1 MHNLQ
6 HVLNQLSMTIRPI
19 ASFFLK
25 ILWRQLLWC
34 LAFATLQLTA
44 QVARPSTTAEET
56 IEAIVIAAMPASG
69 VIDLLAKLS
78 GKTILRAQAVPEIKL
93 SLNLNQVTRKA
104 DAIRAIESLLFLNG
118 IATVPMG
125 EQFIKVLPI
134 ASLKGHAQSIIQD
147 TALQDLPDS
156 EQNYVRIFNLS
167 YLTSQEALKLIT
179 PFVSPSGQILELGK
193 SNALYVNDTLS
204 NLKRIELLLEK
215 SDQAL
220 DLTQRVKFVALQHIA
235 ATTLLKQLNRIK
247 DGPLKAAIGSGTTF
261 EADER
266 SNQILVFSHHQNLPS
281 ILSLIEQMDVDVAPT
296 TRSELISIDHAV
308 ATEVASLIQSII
320 SEQQSKQDK
329 DSAQSPASNK
339 VANTESPEALS
350 KNRQNKM
357 VPAPVLQPP
366 TPSDTPASD
375 LFSPFAT
382 IVSDERSNAIIA
394 YGTEYDIQQ
403 IRYLVDQIDIPL
415 PLVQIDVVITE
426 VTLSHDQA
434 RGIDA
439 FNLSLNPEGLLD
451 TLGKYDYG
459 IGTTSGSNLSPPLS
473 LEGSLSDFS
482 LNLIFD
488 TARRNSDVRVL
499 QAPSITVSHNAEGEI
514 NIGER
519 RPIITSSTS
528 DITDTNNVRSQVSYE
543 QVGIDLAVTPL
554 IGKNGAIQL
563 KISQEISSVTG
574 TVEIDGNDQ
583 PIIGNRVANSEVSVN
598 NNETIVLGGLQEE
611 SETKTQSRIAFF
623 GRIPLLGEL
632 LEGRSTE
639 DERREIIIFIKPKI
653 LNLAELQ
660 SSSAETIIQNS
671 QQSEK
676 LQNYF
681 EKRRFQLQD
690 SLKIGHDSDDNHFDD

>member
-1 MHNLQ
+1 
-6 HVLNQLSMTIRPI
+6 
-19 ASFFLK
+19 
-25 ILWRQLLWC
+25 
-34 LAFATLQLTA
+34 
-44 QVARPSTTAEET
+44 
-56 IEAIVIAAMPASG
+56 
-69 VIDLLAKLS
+69 
-78 GKTILRAQAVPEIKL
+78 
-93 SLNLNQVTRKA
+93 
-104 DAIRAIESLLFLNG
+104 
-118 IATVPMG
+118 
-125 EQFIKVLPI
+125 
-134 ASLKGHAQSIIQD
+134 
-147 TALQDLPDS
+147 
-156 EQNYVRIFNLS
+156 
-167 YLTSQEALKLIT
+167 
-179 PFVSPSGQILELGK
+179 
-193 SNALYVNDTLS
+193 
-204 NLKRIELLLEK
+204 
-215 SDQAL
+215 
-220 DLTQRVKFVALQHIA
+220 
-235 ATTLLKQLNRIK
+235 
-247 DGPLKAAIGSGTTF
+247 
-261 EADER
+261 
-266 SNQILVFSHHQNLPS
+266 
-281 ILSLIEQMDVDVAPT
+281 MDVDVAPT
-296 TRSELISIDHAV
+296 TRSELISIDRTVAAEV
-308 ATEVASLIQSII
+308 ATLIQSII
-320 SEQQSKQDK
+320 NEQQSKQDK
-329 DSAQSPASNK
+329 DSAQSPTSRTA
-339 VANTESPEALS
+339 ANTDNPVAPAA
-350 KNRQNKM
+350 NRQQNKM
-357 VPAPVLQPP
+357 AAPVTLPK
-366 TPSDTPASD
+366 TSTDTPIND

-394 YGTEYDIQQ
+394 YGTEYDIGQ

-439 FNLSLNPEGLLD
+439 FNLSLNPEGLLE

-611 SETKTQSRIAFF
+611 SETRTQARIAFF
-623 GRIPLLGEL
+623 GRIPSIRGII
-632 LEGRSTE
+632 
-639 DERREIIIFIKPKI
+639 RRAF
-653 LNLAELQ
+653 
-660 SSSAETIIQNS
+660 
-671 QQSEK
+671 
-676 LQNYF
+676 
-681 EKRRFQLQD
+681 KRRRT
-690 SLKIGHDSDDNHFDD
+690 SRNHHLYQT

>member
-1 MHNLQ
+1 MLNFNR
-6 HVLNQLSMTIRPI
+6 VLNRPTMI
-19 ASFFLK
+19 NRFLASSLIK
-25 ILWRQLLWC
+25 TLRRLLPWCSILFILES
-34 LAFATLQLTA
+34 TA
-44 QVARPSTTAEET
+44 QIARPPAAAEDT
-56 IEAIVIAAMPASG
+56 IEAIVISAMPASG

-93 SLNLNQVTRKA
+93 SLNLNQVTQKV

-134 ASLKGHAQSIIQD
+134 ANIKSHAQSIIQD
-147 TALQDLPDS
+147 AALKDLPDS
-156 EQNYVRIFNLS
+156 EQNYARIFNLS
-167 YLTSQEALKLIT
+167 YLTSQEALKQIT
-179 PFVSPSGQILELGK
+179 PFVSASGQILELGK

-204 NLKRIELLLEK
+204 NLKRIELLLTK

-220 DLTQRVKFVALQHIA
+220 DLSQKVQFVALQHIA
-235 ATTLLKQLNRIK
+235 APTLLKQLNRIK

-266 SNQILVFSHHQNLPS
+266 SNQILVFSHPKNLPS
-281 ILSLIEQMDVDVAPT
+281 ILVLIEQMDVDVAPT

-308 ATEVASLIQSII
+308 AAEVATLIQSII
-320 SEQQSKQDK
+320 NEQQSKQDK
-329 DSAQSPASNK
+329 DSAQAPASRTA
-339 VANTESPEALS
+339 ANTDNPVAPAA
-350 KNRQNKM
+350 NRQQNKM
-357 VPAPVLQPP
+357 AAPVTLP
-366 TPSDTPASD
+366 TTSSETAISD

-394 YGTEYDIQQ
+394 YGTEYDIGQ

-426 VTLSHDQA
+426 VTLSRDQA

-611 SETKTQSRIAFF
+611 SETRTQARMAFF
-623 GRIPLLGEL
+623 GRIPLLGEF
-632 LEGRSTE
+632 LEGRSSE

-653 LNLAELQ
+653 LNLAEIQ
-660 SSSAETIIQNS
+660 SATAETAIQNS
-671 QQSEK
+671 QHSEK

-681 EKRRFQLQD
+681 EKRRFQLNED
-690 SLKIGHDSDDNHFDD
+690 EETK

>member
-1 MHNLQ
+1 MINRFL
-6 HVLNQLSMTIRPI
+6 
-19 ASFFLK
+19 ASSLIK
-25 ILWRQLLWC
+25 TLRRLLPWCSILFILES
-34 LAFATLQLTA
+34 TA
-44 QVARPSTTAEET
+44 QIARPPAAAEDT
-56 IEAIVIAAMPASG
+56 IEAIVISAMPASG

-93 SLNLNQVTRKA
+93 SLNLNQVTQKV

-134 ASLKGHAQSIIQD
+134 ANIKSHAQSIIQD
-147 TALQDLPDS
+147 AALKDLPDS
-156 EQNYVRIFNLS
+156 EQNYARIFNLS
-167 YLTSQEALKLIT
+167 YLTSQEALKQIT
-179 PFVSPSGQILELGK
+179 PFVSASGQILELGK

-204 NLKRIELLLEK
+204 NLKRIELLLTK

-220 DLTQRVKFVALQHIA
+220 DLSQKVQFVALQHIA
-235 ATTLLKQLNRIK
+235 APTLLKQLNRIK

-266 SNQILVFSHHQNLPS
+266 SNQILVFSHPKNLPS
-281 ILSLIEQMDVDVAPT
+281 ILVLIEQMDVDVAPT

-308 ATEVASLIQSII
+308 AAEVATLIQSII
-320 SEQQSKQDK
+320 NEQQSKQDK
-329 DSAQSPASNK
+329 DSAQAPASRTA
-339 VANTESPEALS
+339 ANTDNPVAPAA
-350 KNRQNKM
+350 NRQQNKM
-357 VPAPVLQPP
+357 AAPVTLP
-366 TPSDTPASD
+366 TTSSETAISD

-394 YGTEYDIQQ
+394 YGTEYDIGQ

-426 VTLSHDQA
+426 VTLSRDQA

-611 SETKTQSRIAFF
+611 SETRTQARMAFF
-623 GRIPLLGEL
+623 GRIPLLGEF
-632 LEGRSTE
+632 LEGRSSE

-653 LNLAELQ
+653 LNLAEIQ
-660 SSSAETIIQNS
+660 SATAETAIQNS
-671 QQSEK
+671 QHSEK

-681 EKRRFQLQD
+681 EKRRFQLNED
-690 SLKIGHDSDDNHFDD
+690 EETK

>member
-1 MHNLQ
+1 MLNFNR
-6 HVLNQLSMTIRPI
+6 VLNRPTMI
-19 ASFFLK
+19 NRFLATSLIK
-25 ILWRQLLWC
+25 TLRRLLPWCSILFILES
-34 LAFATLQLTA
+34 TA
-44 QVARPSTTAEET
+44 QVARPASEEDT
-56 IEAIVIAAMPASG
+56 IEAIVISAMPASG

-93 SLNLNQVTRKA
+93 SLNLNQVTQKV

-134 ASLKGHAQSIIQD
+134 ANIKSHAQSIIQD
-147 TALQDLPDS
+147 TALKDLPDS
-156 EQNYVRIFNLS
+156 EQNYAKIFNLS
-167 YLTSQEALKLIT
+167 YLTSQEALKQIT
-179 PFVSPSGQILELGK
+179 PFVSASGQILELGK

-204 NLKRIELLLEK
+204 NLKRIELLLTK

-220 DLTQRVKFVALQHIA
+220 DLSQKVQFVALQHIA
-235 ATTLLKQLNRIK
+235 APTLLKQLNRIK

-266 SNQILVFSHHQNLPS
+266 SNQILVFSHPKNLPS
-281 ILSLIEQMDVDVAPT
+281 ILVLIEQMDVDVAPT

-308 ATEVASLIQSII
+308 AAEVATLIQSII
-320 SEQQSKQDK
+320 NEQQSKQDK
-329 DSAQSPASNK
+329 DSAQSPTSRTA
-339 VANTESPEALS
+339 ANTDNPVAPAA
-350 KNRQNKM
+350 NRQQNKM
-357 VPAPVLQPP
+357 AAPVTLPK
-366 TPSDTPASD
+366 TSTDTPIND

-394 YGTEYDIQQ
+394 YGTEYDIGQ

-439 FNLSLNPEGLLD
+439 FNLSLNPEGLLE

-611 SETKTQSRIAFF
+611 SETRTQARMAFF

-632 LEGRSTE
+632 LEGRSSE

-653 LNLAELQ
+653 LNLAEVQ
-660 SSSAETIIQNS
+660 SATAKTAVQNS
-671 QQSEK
+671 QHSEK

-681 EKRRFQLQD
+681 EKRRFQLNED
-690 SLKIGHDSDDNHFDD
+690 VETK

>member
-1 MHNLQ
+1 MLQ
-6 HVLNQLSMTIRPI
+6 N
-19 ASFFLK
+19 
-25 ILWRQLLWC
+25 
-34 LAFATLQLTA
+34 
-44 QVARPSTTAEET
+44 
-56 IEAIVIAAMPASG
+56 
-69 VIDLLAKLS
+69 
-78 GKTILRAQAVPEIKL
+78 
-93 SLNLNQVTRKA
+93 
-104 DAIRAIESLLFLNG
+104 
-118 IATVPMG
+118 
-125 EQFIKVLPI
+125 
-134 ASLKGHAQSIIQD
+134 
-147 TALQDLPDS
+147 LPDS

-167 YLTSQEALKLIT
+167 YLTTRDASDLIKPLK
-179 PFVSPSGQILELGK
+179 SPSGQILELTK
-193 SNALYVNDTLS
+193 SNSLYVNDTVS
-204 NLKRIELLLEK
+204 NLKRISLLLTQ
-215 SDQAL
+215 SDQAFNL
-220 DLTQRVKFVALQHIA
+220 SQKVQFVALKHIA

-247 DGPLKAAIGSGTTF
+247 DGPLKLAIGSGTTF

-266 SNQILVFSHHQNLPS
+266 SNQLLVFSHPKNLPS
-281 ILSLIEQMDVDVAPT
+281 IMTLIEQMDIDVAPT
-296 TRSELISIDHAV
+296 TRSVLISIDHAI
-308 ATEVASLIQSII
+308 ASEVSTLIQSII

-329 DSAQSPASNK
+329 DSAQSPSNPTTTT
-339 VANTESPEALS
+339 VQANTGKS
-350 KNRQNKM
+350 KSTKQKGKIL
-357 VPAPVLQPP
+357 PPVLRTQS
-366 TPSDTPASD
+366 TSNTKLSDI
-375 LFSPFAT
+375 FSPFAT

-394 YGTEYDIQQ
+394 YGTEYDIEQ

-439 FNLSLNPEGLLD
+439 FNLSLNPNGLLD
-451 TLGKYDYG
+451 TLGNYDYG
-459 IGTTSGSNLSPPLS
+459 IGTTSGSKLSPPLS
-473 LEGSLSDFS
+473 LEGSISDFS

-528 DITDTNNVRSQVSYE
+528 DITDTSNVRSQVAYE

-583 PIIGNRVANSEVSVN
+583 PIIGNRVANSEVSVY

-611 SETKTQSRIAFF
+611 SETRSQARMAFF
-623 GRIPLLGEL
+623 GRIPLLGKL

-653 LNLAELQ
+653 LNLTEMQ
-660 SSSAETIIQNS
+660 SSSAEATIKNS
-671 QQSEK
+671 QHSKK
-676 LQNYF
+676 LKNYF
-681 EKRRFQLQD
+681 EERRFQLNDDVQENNAPLD
-690 SLKIGHDSDDNHFDD
+690 SHKTCPTPASRHCPC

>member
-1 MHNLQ
+1 MLNFNR
-6 HVLNQLSMTIRPI
+6 VLNRPTMI
-19 ASFFLK
+19 NRFLASSFNKTLRRLLPWCS
-25 ILWRQLLWC
+25 ILFILES
-34 LAFATLQLTA
+34 TA
-44 QVARPSTTAEET
+44 QVARPPAAAEET
-56 IEAIVIAAMPASG
+56 IEAIVISAMPASG

-93 SLNLNQVTRKA
+93 SLNLNQVTKKA

-134 ASLKGHAQSIIQD
+134 ANVKSHAQSIIQD
-147 TALQDLPDS
+147 TALKDLPDS
-156 EQNYVRIFNLS
+156 EQNYARIFNLS
-167 YLTSQEALKLIT
+167 YLTSQEALKQIT
-179 PFVSPSGQILELGK
+179 PFVSASGQILELGK

-204 NLKRIELLLEK
+204 NLKRIELLLTK

-220 DLTQRVKFVALQHIA
+220 DLSQKVQFVALKHIA
-235 ATTLLKQLNRIK
+235 APTLLKQLNRIK

-266 SNQILVFSHHQNLPS
+266 SNQILVFSHPKNLPS
-281 ILSLIEQMDVDVAPT
+281 ILVLIEQMDVDVAPT

-308 ATEVASLIQSII
+308 AAEVATLIQSII
-320 SEQQSKQDK
+320 NEQQSKQDK
-329 DSAQSPASNK
+329 DSAQSPASRTA
-339 VANTESPEALS
+339 ANTDNPVAPAA
-350 KNRQNKM
+350 NRQQNKM
-357 VPAPVLQPP
+357 AAPVALPK
-366 TPSDTPASD
+366 TSTDTPISD

-394 YGTEYDIQQ
+394 YGTEYDIGQ

-439 FNLSLNPEGLLD
+439 FNLSLNPEGLLE

-611 SETKTQSRIAFF
+611 SETRTQARMAFF
-623 GRIPLLGEL
+623 GRIPLLG
-632 LEGRSTE
+632 
-639 DERREIIIFIKPKI
+639 
-653 LNLAELQ
+653 
-660 SSSAETIIQNS
+660 
-671 QQSEK
+671 
-676 LQNYF
+676 NY
-681 EKRRFQLQD
+681 
-690 SLKIGHDSDDNHFDD
+690 

>member
-1 MHNLQ
+1 MINRFLASS
-6 HVLNQLSMTIRPI
+6 LITILRRLLPWC
-19 ASFFLK
+19 S
-25 ILWRQLLWC
+25 ILFILES
-34 LAFATLQLTA
+34 TA
-44 QVARPSTTAEET
+44 QVSRPPAAAEKET
-56 IEAIVIAAMPASG
+56 IEAIVISAMPASG
-69 VIDLLAKLS
+69 VIDLLAELS

-93 SLNLNQVTRKA
+93 SLNLNQLTKKA

-118 IATVPMG
+118 IATIPMG
-125 EQFIKVLPI
+125 EQFTKVLPI
-134 ASLKGHAQSIIQD
+134 ASVKSHAQSIIQD
-147 TALQDLPDS
+147 TALKDLPDS
-156 EQNYVRIFNLS
+156 EQNYARIFNLS
-167 YLTSQEALKLIT
+167 YLSSQEALKQIT
-179 PFVSPSGQILELGK
+179 PFVSGSGQVLELGK

-204 NLKRIELLLEK
+204 NLKRIELLLTK

-220 DLTQRVKFVALQHIA
+220 DLSQKVQFVALQHIA
-235 ATTLLKQLNRIK
+235 APTLLKQLNRIK
-247 DGPLKAAIGSGTTF
+247 DGPLKAAFGSGTTF

-266 SNQILVFSHHQNLPS
+266 SNQMLVFSHPKNLPS
-281 ILSLIEQMDVDVAPT
+281 IMALIEQMDVDVAPT

-308 ATEVASLIQSII
+308 AAEVATLIQSII
-320 SEQQSKQDK
+320 NEQQSKQDK
-329 DSAQSPASNK
+329 DSAQSPTGQTA
-339 VANTESPEALS
+339 ANTESPVEPPA
-350 KNRQNKM
+350 NQQQNKIVAPAA
-357 VPAPVLQPP
+357 VPKSGTNTP
-366 TPSDTPASD
+366 TSD

-394 YGTEYDIQQ
+394 YGTEYDIDQ

-439 FNLSLNPEGLLD
+439 FNLSLNPRGLLE
-451 TLGKYDYG
+451 TLGEYDYG

-473 LEGSLSDFS
+473 VEGSLSDFS

-611 SETKTQSRIAFF
+611 SETRTQARMALF
-623 GRIPLLGEL
+623 GRIPVLGKL
-632 LEGRSTE
+632 LEGRSNE

-653 LNLAELQ
+653 LNLTEVQ
-660 SSSAETIIQNS
+660 STNAKTTIQNS
-671 QQSEK
+671 QHSEK
-676 LQNYF
+676 LQNFF
-681 EKRRFQLQD
+681 EKRRFQLNED
-690 SLKIGHDSDDNHFDD
+690 ADTE

>member
-1 MHNLQ
+1 MI
-6 HVLNQLSMTIRPI
+6 IRSLARSLLITLRRLLPSCSI
-19 ASFFLK
+19 FLM
-25 ILWRQLLWC
+25 LD
-34 LAFATLQLTA
+34 LTA
-44 QVARPSTTAEET
+44 QVAKPPAAEEET
-56 IEAIVIAAMPASG
+56 IEAIVISAMPASG

-93 SLNLNQVTRKA
+93 SLNLNQVTQKA

-134 ASLKGHAQSIIQD
+134 ASVKSHAQSIIQD
-147 TALQDLPDS
+147 AALKDLPDS
-156 EQNYVRIFNLS
+156 EQNYARIFNLS
-167 YLTSQEALKLIT
+167 YLTSQEALKQIT
-179 PFVSPSGQILELGK
+179 PFVSASGQILELGK

-204 NLKRIELLLEK
+204 NLKRIELVLTK
-215 SDQAL
+215 SDQVL
-220 DLTQRVKFVALQHIA
+220 DLTQKVQFVALQHIA
-235 ATTLLKQLNRIK
+235 APTLLKQLNRIK

-266 SNQILVFSHHQNLPS
+266 SNQMLVFSHPKNLPS
-281 ILSLIEQMDVDVAPT
+281 ILALIEQMDVDVAPT

-308 ATEVASLIQSII
+308 AAEVATLIQSII
-320 SEQQSKQDK
+320 NEQQSKQDK
-329 DSAQSPASNK
+329 DSAQAPASRTA
-339 VANTESPEALS
+339 ANTANPVAPDGAVQQ
-350 KNRQNKM
+350 QNKM
-357 VPAPVLQPP
+357 AAPAVLP
-366 TPSDTPASD
+366 TTSSETAISD

-394 YGTEYDIQQ
+394 YGTEYDIGQ

-451 TLGKYDYG
+451 TLGEYDYG

-583 PIIGNRVANSEVSVN
+583 PIIGNRVANSEVSVY

-611 SETKTQSRIAFF
+611 SETRTQARMAFF
-623 GRIPLLGEL
+623 GRIPVLGEL
-632 LEGRSTE
+632 LEGRSSE

-653 LNLAELQ
+653 LNLTEVQ
-660 SSSAETIIQNS
+660 SATAETAIQNS
-671 QQSEK
+671 QHSEK

-681 EKRRFQLQD
+681 EKRRFQLNE
-690 SLKIGHDSDDNHFDD
+690 DDEKK